1 MHTVYNKYF
10 QEKPKKV
17 KFWLTNV
24 LSSALEALIVLIIG
38 LLIIGVRPY
47 IVIGYSMEPEIPILS
62 ITLDIKQ
69 DEYKVG
75 DVITFRS
82 SAAST
87 IRNTHRIVSIKRN
100 ADGSINQ
107 YVTHGDNPN
116 ISADTVENV
125 SPALID
131 GKVIYSIPKVGDW
144 FLVMK
149 SNLFLTITTLLA
161 CYMVVTTFKQKES
174 LTY

>member
-1 MHTVYNKYF
+1 MHTTYYKYF
-10 QEKPKKV
+10 YEKPKIIKNC
-17 KFWLTNV
+17 LTS
-24 LSSALEALIVLIIG
+24 LFSAILEGFIVLVIG

-75 DVITFRS
+75 DVITFKS
-82 SAAST
+82 SESST
-87 IRNTHRIVSIKRN
+87 IRNTHRIISIVRN
-100 ADGSINQ
+100 TDGAINY

-116 ISADTVENV
+116 SDADKVENV
-125 SPALID
+125 NPKNID
-131 GKVIYSIPKVGDW
+131 GKVIYHLPKVGDW

-149 SNLFLTITTLLA
+149 SNIFLTFSTLFA
-161 CYMVVTTFKQKES
+161 CYMAVATFKQKET
-174 LTY
+174 LRY